1 MSWNLEI
8 SPLKEWLPNTEK
20 PILMVGPCSAESE
33 KQVME
38 TAKQIAKNFP
48 HAIYRAG
55 IWKPRTRPGSF
66 EGIGE
71 TGLEWL
77 SKVKEETGLLTST
90 EIATPEH
97 LEKCLKNN
105 VDIVWIGART
115 VANPFSVQI
124 LADALK
130 GTNIP
135 VFIKNPINLDLELW
149 LGAIERINRA
159 GIKKIVA
166 IHRGF
171 HSLKQSEYRNQPH
184 WEIPIHLKTKAT
196 NIPMIC
202 DISHISGTPDLL
214 HQTAQ
219 KAMDLNMDGLMIETH
234 INPKVAL
241 SDAEQQISPK
251 QLVSLVSKI
260 IVRTENSEDIFFKNR
275 LEELRNQIDNL
286 DSELLNLLSRRMTI
300 SKKIGAYKEENNVTI
315 LQIRRWKKI
324 LKTQKENGFLAG
336 LSQEFIQTIFDN
348 IHDESIRVQNE
359 VMNKSGIIN
368 TNSK

>member
-1 MSWNLEI
+1 MSWKLEI
-8 SPLKEWLPNTEK
+8 SPLNSWLSNSEK

-33 KQVME
+33 KQVMD
-38 TAKQIAKNFP
+38 TAKLIAKNFP

-55 IWKPRTRPGSF
+55 VWKPRTRPGSF

-71 TGLEWL
+71 IGLEWL
-77 SKVKEETGLLTST
+77 GKVKQETGLLTST
-90 EIATPEH
+90 EIATPDH
-97 LEKCLKNN
+97 LEKCLKHNI
-105 VDIVWIGART
+105 DIVWIGART

-130 GTNIP
+130 GIDIP

-149 LGAIERINRA
+149 LGAIERINRV

-171 HSLKQSEYRNQPH
+171 HSLKQSEFRNQPH

-196 NIPMIC
+196 SIPMIC
-202 DISHISGTPDLL
+202 DVSHISGTPDLL

-219 KAMDLNMDGLMIETH
+219 KAMDLNMDGLMVETH
-234 INPKVAL
+234 INPKLAM
-241 SDAEQQISPK
+241 SDAEQQITPK
-251 QLVSLVSKI
+251 QLVSLISKI
-260 IVRTENSEDIFFKNR
+260 RIRTENSEDVFFKNR
-275 LEELRNQIDNL
+275 LDELRNQIDNL
-286 DSELLNLLSRRMTI
+286 DAELLNLLSRRMTI
-300 SKKIGAYKEENNVTI
+300 SKKIGTYKEENNVTI

-336 LSQEFIQTIFDN
+336 LSEEFIQNIFN
-348 IHDESIRVQNE
+348 HIHDESIKVQNE
-359 VMNKSGIIN
+359 VMNKN
-368 TNSK
+368 TQKSKI

>member
-1 MSWNLEI
+1 MSWNLETL
-8 SPLKEWLPNTEK
+8 PLTEWLPNSEK
-20 PILMVGPCSAESE
+20 PLLIAGPCSAESE
-33 KQVME
+33 EQVVE
-38 TAKQIAKNFP
+38 TAKQIAKYFP

-71 TGLEWL
+71 IGLEWL
-77 SKVKEETGLLTST
+77 ATAKQETGLLNST

-97 LEKCLKNN
+97 LEKCLKNKI
-105 VDIVWIGART
+105 DTVWIGART

-130 GTNIP
+130 GIDIP

-159 GIKKIVA
+159 GIKKIIA

-171 HSLKQSEYRNQPH
+171 HSIKQSEYRNQPH

-196 NIPMIC
+196 NIPLVC
-202 DISHISGTPDLL
+202 DVSHISGTPDLL

-219 KAMDLNMDGLMIETH
+219 KALDLNMDGLMIETH
-234 INPKVAL
+234 INPKIAL
-241 SDAEQQISPK
+241 SDAEQQITPK

-275 LEELRNQIDNL
+275 LEELRSQIDNL
-286 DSELLNLLSRRMTI
+286 DAELLNLLSRRMTI
-300 SKKIGAYKEENNVTI
+300 SKKIGSYKEENSVTI

-324 LKTQKENGFLAG
+324 LKTQKEIGFLAG
-336 LSQEFIQTIFDN
+336 LSEEFIQKIFDN

-359 VMNKSGIIN
+359 VMNK
-368 TNSK
+368 NSIKKNKV